1 MAPQDQPRPE
11 PGGQPGIS
19 RAWSDEFQTPPAKRR
34 AVESPSSQQLVAA
47 SPTEEEEEAADS
59 KTKRALQALSSK
71 LKPGSPP
78 VFYRLDYLFG
88 RSPQAVATPS
98 QTTPSPK
105 QQQALARLEQE
116 AEQAVKDCG
125 LDLVAASRSQKGR
138 GKRGRPPGSF
148 KTGAA
153 VAGVR
158 KSRADATAAG
168 KLRLVREL
176 KALKDSPAYSKT
188 TARREL
194 QNRYALSETAV
205 RNLEK
210 EGVETRLAEFL
221 SHRQVGLTA
230 RRRAGSHLALFK
242 LGSRSEGKRIAKA
255 GQAWAGRTCAAQ
267 CGCRQQCGHSLRRLT
282 DSSSVPETS

>member
-1 MAPQDQPRPE
+1 M
-11 PGGQPGIS
+11 
-19 RAWSDEFQTPPAKRR
+19 
-34 AVESPSSQQLVAA
+34 
-47 SPTEEEEEAADS
+47 
-59 KTKRALQALSSK
+59 
-71 LKPGSPP
+71 
-78 VFYRLDYLFG
+78 
-88 RSPQAVATPS
+88 ATPS

-168 KLRLVREL
+168 KLRREL

-194 QNRYALSETAV
+194 QNRRDSREEPGEGRCGDKTGRV
-205 RNLEK
+205 LEP
-210 EGVETRLAEFL
+210 
-221 SHRQVGLTA
+221 Q
-230 RRRAGSHLALFK
+230 
-242 LGSRSEGKRIAKA
+242 
-255 GQAWAGRTCAAQ
+255 AGRADSSQAGRQPLGTVQA
-267 CGCRQQCGHSLRRLT
+267 RQQERRKEDSQSRPGLGQEGLVPPSVAA
-282 DSSSVPETS
+282 DSSVGTA